1 MLQILFTYNVPI
13 VIDKFVKFM
22 LENLLLIRLNAYK
35 AVLICQILGWAP
47 KAWTSGE
54 VTPSSQDILQW
65 TMTMTTKV
73 IYECNF
79 TNSVTAHSEYQLVLI
94 FLSRVTVDK
103 IKDTLSTI
111 KYTISESSRAI
122 FFVSNPIHIQCSNCH
137 R

>member
-1 MLQILFTYNVPI
+1 
-13 VIDKFVKFM
+13 M
-22 LENLLLIRLNAYK
+22 LEIPLLIRLNADK
-35 AVLICQILGWAP
+35 AICQILGWAP

-54 VTPSSQDILQW
+54 VTPSSQDIFQW

-73 IYECNF
+73 IYKCNF
-79 TNSVTAHSEYQLVLI
+79 TDSVTAHSEYQLVLI

-111 KYTISESSRAI
+111 KYIISESSRAI
-122 FFVSNPIHIQCSNCH
+122 FFVSNPFYIQCSNCH

>member
-1 MLQILFTYNVPI
+1 MFQILFTYNVPI

-22 LENLLLIRLNAYK
+22 LENPLLIRLNADK

-47 KAWTSGE
+47 KACTSGE

-79 TNSVTAHSEYQLVLI
+79 TNSVTA
-94 FLSRVTVDK
+94 
-103 IKDTLSTI
+103 
-111 KYTISESSRAI
+111 SS
-122 FFVSNPIHIQCSNCH
+122 
-137 R
+137 

>member
-1 MLQILFTYNVPI
+1 
-13 VIDKFVKFM
+13 M
-22 LENLLLIRLNAYK
+22 LENPLLIRLNTEK

-79 TNSVTAHSEYQLVLI
+79 TNSVTARSEYQLVLT
-94 FLSRVTVDK
+94 FLSRVTIDK
-103 IKDTLSTI
+103 IKATLSWI
-111 KYTISESSRAI
+111 C
-122 FFVSNPIHIQCSNCH
+122 QQ
-137 R
+137 